1 MTKYNK
7 NNMLI
12 SPIFYMGSKRRLI
25 NKGLIDLFPKNIVT
39 FYDVFGGSGTVSMNV
54 KAEHHIVNDADK
66 NLYRLYNLFKYDSAN
81 IIINAIYE
89 RIKQYGLARERTKR
103 NKYNDKHKIEEYKL
117 AYNRLKNHF
126 NITNDIYDFYTLMF
140 YSFSQQFRFNSK
152 GQFNMPCGNDC
163 FVVKY
168 EEYIRNGC
176 DFFSKA
182 EIHNQDYIDIIKNF
196 NYDSLSTDVFYYFD
210 PPYINTTATYNENN
224 GWTIEDDKI
233 LLNHLNNLTRHNI
246 QWALSNVFNNKN
258 ITNYNLIQWVIQ
270 NNYNIYEFNDF
281 TYTACGQG
289 NSNAKEVLITNYK
302 MSNIVTNKSNKKLF

>member
-1 MTKYNK
+1 MIKYNK
-7 NNMLI
+7 NNILI
-12 SPIFYMGSKRRLI
+12 SPIFYMGHTKRLT
-25 NKGLIDLFPKNIVT
+25 NKGLIDLFPENIVT
-39 FYDVFGGSGTVSMNV
+39 FYDVFGGSGIVSMNV
-54 KAEHHIVNDADK
+54 KAEHYIVNDIDK

-81 IIINAIYE
+81 NIIKAIYE

-103 NKYNDKHKIEEYKL
+103 NEYKDKHKIEEYKL
-117 AYNRLKNHF
+117 AYSRLKDHF

-152 GQFNMPCGNDC
+152 GKFNMPCGNDC
-163 FVVKY
+163 FAVKN

-182 EIHNQDYIDIIKNF
+182 EIHNQDYTDIIKNF

-233 LLNHLNNLTRHNI
+233 LLNHLNNLTQRNI
-246 QWALSNVFNNKN
+246 KWALSNVFKNKN
-258 ITNYNLIQWVIQ
+258 KINDNLIQWTTE
-270 NNYNIYEFNDF
+270 NNYNIFMFDNF
-281 TYTACGQG
+281 TYMACGQG
-289 NSNAKEVLITNYK
+289 NSNAKEVLITNYNI
-302 MSNIVTNKSNKKLF
+302 SNTITNKHNKKLF